1 MTQGG
6 EYILSTKNK
15 TKQPHA
21 KDDIKGEQRR
31 KGVNILEIPI
41 TLYKLMGK
49 PSNEIS
55 KNKNKKYF
63 RIQNYH

>member
-1 MTQGG
+1 M
-6 EYILSTKNK
+6 KNK

-41 TLYKLMGK
+41 MLYKLMGK
-49 PSNEIS
+49 PSKEIS
-55 KNKNKKYF
+55 KDK
-63 RIQNYH
+63 